1 MVAVIDAAAVA
12 DGLFASDPA
21 AVAAQRK
28 ADPMLD
34 HDSPLEEVF
43 EDQLQCADLV
53 VLNKTDLLDDAGLDQ
68 VRSDVSGRLARA
80 VKLVS
85 ASHARID
92 ASVLLGLEAAA
103 EDDLAARPSHHD
115 GEDDHD
121 HDDFDSFTV
130 TLDAI
135 ADPAALQQR
144 IAATIEAHDI
154 LRIKGFLHVTGKEMR
169 HVVQAVGSRIQR
181 YYDRPWRDD
190 EDRLSR
196 LVVIGEKGLDR
207 LAVTA
212 ALGA

>member
-1 MVAVIDAAAVA
+1 
-12 DGLFASDPA
+12 
-21 AVAAQRK
+21 
-28 ADPMLD
+28 MLD
-34 HDSPLEEVF
+34 HGSPLEEVF

-68 VRSDVSGRLARA
+68 VRADVGGRLARA

-130 TLDAI
+130 TLDPI
-135 ADPAALQQR
+135 ADPAALEQR
-144 IAATIEAHDI
+144 IAAAIEAHDI
-154 LRIKGFLHVTGKEMR
+154 LRIKGFLHVTGKDMR
-169 HVVQAVGSRIQR
+169 HVVQAVGARIQR
-181 YYDRPWRDD
+181 YYDRPWRDG
-190 EDRLSR
+190 EERLSR